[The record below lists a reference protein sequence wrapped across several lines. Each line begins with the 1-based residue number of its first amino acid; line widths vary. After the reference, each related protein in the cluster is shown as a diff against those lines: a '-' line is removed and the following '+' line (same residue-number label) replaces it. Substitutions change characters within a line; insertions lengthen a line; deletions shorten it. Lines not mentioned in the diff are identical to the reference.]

1 MYWKLSHL
9 LLLLTLV
16 YSCQGQITS
25 KEYLLNATQFEKQQ
39 TVEEGLLLD
48 VRTASEFEEGHI
60 AGAQNIDF
68 LQDSFKSN
76 TDQLDKDK
84 PVYVYCKS
92 GGRSA
97 KAVEVLREQGFT
109 KIYELDGGYT
119 AWNRK

>member
-16 YSCQGQITS
+16 YSCQGQTTS